1 MAFFNFSF
9 RIFVRTSW
17 GVMPSTLGCLIPAH
31 RNTHSEN
38 DMGRPGRARSVTL
51 THLGKAVLRSFAS
64 DLRSRKTSSAWH
76 ASEVTHERVHASGK
90 AKGKGV
96 VR

>member
-9 RIFVRTSW
+9 RIFVRTAW

-38 DMGRPGRARSVTL
+38 DMEDLRGRDSVTL
-51 THLGKAVLRSFAS
+51 TYLGQAALRSFVS
-64 DLRSRKTSSAWH
+64 DLRSRKT
-76 ASEVTHERVHASGK
+76 
-90 AKGKGV
+90 
-96 VR
+96 